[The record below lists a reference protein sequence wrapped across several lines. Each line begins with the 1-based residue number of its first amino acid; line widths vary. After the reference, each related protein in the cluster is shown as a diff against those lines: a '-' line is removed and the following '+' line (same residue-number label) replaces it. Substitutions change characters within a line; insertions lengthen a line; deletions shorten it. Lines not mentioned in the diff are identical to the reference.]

1 MAVHKSASYNE
12 HIIIILNSPIH
23 SLYGGGQFCNY
34 NLNYNRND
42 GSNGSIRNGFPRNYH
57 LHSSLESQF
66 SHM

>member
-1 MAVHKSASYNE
+1 MAVHKSASYKE
-12 HIIIILNSPIH
+12 HIIIILNSPIFIACRD
-23 SLYGGGQFCNY
+23 GEGI
-34 NLNYNRND
+34 NYNRND